1 MANTLF
7 DFGRQRFLEA
17 QINWM
22 TDTIKVIL
30 VDTGA
35 YTPNVAAHQ
44 YLSDIS
50 ASARIA
56 VELGADVIK
65 TRFTGTEDDRLIVEA
80 AGVPVLALGGPKTG
94 IDGYFKFVQHCMQ
107 VGAKG
112 VAVGRNITQDPQPAK
127 VVAGLNAII
136 HENATAEDA
145 YSLYMAK

>member
-1 MANTLF
+1 
-7 DFGRQRFLEA
+7 
-17 QINWM
+17 
-22 TDTIKVIL
+22 
-30 VDTGA
+30 
-35 YTPNVAAHQ
+35 
-44 YLSDIS
+44 
-50 ASARIA
+50 
-56 VELGADVIK
+56 
-65 TRFTGTEDDRLIVEA
+65 FTGSPEDRLIVEA

-107 VGAKG
+107 MGAKG